1 MNPSTLEL
9 EADLAVAVEYFK
21 HDELATLL
29 PFMHNFPTN
38 CCEVVSA
45 LLAHALSVK
54 YPNATVLQVHGTNPT
69 NDQHHC
75 WVEVNGKVID
85 PTAYQFETV
94 SEPFVCDVPNP
105 LIASFPDVRK
115 EHSDASLES
124 FSGNFLRIDAATHAE
139 ILKRLQGKLGAHPMH
154 QCNLLTFT

>member
-21 HDELATLL
+21 HDELAALL
-29 PFMHNFPTN
+29 PFMHNFPMN
-38 CCEVVSA
+38 CCQVVSA

-54 YPNATVLQVHGTNPT
+54 YPSATVLQVHGTNPT
-69 NDQHHC
+69 NDQHHF

-85 PTAYQFETV
+85 PTAYQFETA
-94 SEPFVCDVPNP
+94 SEPFVCDAPNP
-105 LIASFPDVRK
+105 LIANFPHVKK

-124 FSGNFLRIDAATHAE
+124 FSENFQRIDAAMQAE
-139 ILKRLQGKLGAHPMH
+139 ILKRLQGKLGPI
-154 QCNLLTFT
+154 QP